1 MYDDLDN
8 DNRVYLINC
17 DIGNYR
23 HWVKE
28 STTAEKFFNNF
39 DKLKVALNE
48 LSYIDHG
55 YYGSTPDKELDDL
68 CKNEQ
73 KYIQDFLSRGWLKT
87 ISDAAK
93 IKTEK
98 GRKNKIALFFD
109 SLEPYK
115 NRFAKETNELI
126 ERAKK
131 EQPDYTLKR
140 TSKSEK
146 DLLFL
151 RQTEKVLNN
160 QDEIMSNIEH
170 SSGNCAWFY
179 KNSYL
184 LNSLINEYIDIEII
198 YDITRLLLSDFNYQ
212 KASRY
217 LHLKY
222 NLNRKYLEKIYLASK
237 RIVWSRRDFVAL
249 KNRYK
254 NDPQF
259 SNKYIISTHST
270 PCEKCQ
276 AHRGKIYNIK
286 DAKIGVNFPPFCI
299 HGCSSADFYIEGV
312 STLPKPL
319 EYDEILF
326 SKAHYLF
333 EDEEYNEAAE
343 YGLQAYKLK
352 QDSPKYIKIVPDMLV
367 KSNRLKEAVNI
378 LESFINNYNAD
389 SFIIHKYQ
397 KYNKRLERINK
408 KSPSANKTSGD
419 LI

>member
-1 MYDDLDN
+1 MYDNLDN
-8 DNRVYLINC
+8 DNRVYLIYC

-48 LSYIDHG
+48 LSHIDYG
-55 YYGSTPDKELDDL
+55 YYEPSPDKELDDL

-73 KYIQDFLSRGWLKT
+73 KYIQDFLSRSWLKT
-87 ISDAAK
+87 ISEAARL
-93 IKTEK
+93 KTEK
-98 GRKNKIALFFD
+98 GRENKIKSFFD

-115 NRFAKETNELI
+115 GRFAKETNELI
-126 ERAKK
+126 ESAKK
-131 EQPDYTLKR
+131 EQPDYSLKR
-140 TSKSEK
+140 TRKSEK

-151 RQTEKVLNN
+151 SQTEKILNS

-170 SSGNCAWFY
+170 SNGNYAWFY
-179 KNSYL
+179 KNYYL
-184 LNSLINEYIDIEII
+184 LNSLMNEDIDIEII
-198 YDITRLLLSDFNYQ
+198 YDITRLLLVDFTYP

-217 LHLKY
+217 LSLKY
-222 NLNRKYLEKIYLASK
+222 KLNRKYTEKLFLTSK
-237 RIVWSRRDFVAL
+237 RIIWARRDFVAL

-276 AHRGKIYNIK
+276 AHRGKIYNVK
-286 DAKIGVNFPPFCI
+286 DAEIGVNFPPFCI
-299 HGCSSADFYIEGV
+299 HGCSSADLYIEGV

-326 SKAHYLF
+326 SKAYYLF
-333 EDEEYNEAAE
+333 EDEKYSEAAE

-352 QDSPKYIKIVPDMLV
+352 QDSSKYIKIVPDMLV
-367 KSNRLKEAVNI
+367 KSNRIKEAVNI
-378 LESFINNYNAD
+378 LESFINNYNAN
-389 SFIIHKYQ
+389 SFIIDKYQ

-408 KSPSANKTSGD
+408 KANKTNGD
-419 LI
+419 MI